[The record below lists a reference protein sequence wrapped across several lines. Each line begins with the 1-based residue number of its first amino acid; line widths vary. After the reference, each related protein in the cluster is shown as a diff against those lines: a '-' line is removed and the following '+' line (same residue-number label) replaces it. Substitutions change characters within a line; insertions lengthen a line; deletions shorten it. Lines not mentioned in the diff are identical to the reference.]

1 MGLEAAGG
9 EGPAMEPSG
18 PGGQDGGIQ
27 SPRAGHTEEGGFLV
41 CVCFFFF
48 LSHIK
53 DSL

>member
-41 CVCFFFF
+41 CVFFFF
-48 LSHIK
+48 F
-53 DSL
+53 